1 VRLAARPEVAPQ
13 HPADDELRQVPRV
26 TAAIVARIQGGVLM
40 MMFTGDTTPLE
51 AALDLAIGYLQAN
64 PVR

>member
-40 MMFTGDTTPLE
+40 MMFTGLE
-51 AALDLAIGYLQAN
+51 VPDALNHAAPIRFGATA
-64 PVR
+64 VFS